1 AQHQISGVDVDN
13 IVFNDFVG
21 RPKTDTQGKRF
32 VGKLLAQHAQFSCN
46 GGRAGHAVEVLK
58 HVVQKT
64 KVQPRK
70 QEHPD
75 KNDCNLLA
83 QAQVKCGTPEAGQGP
98 ADAFHGLELF
108 IVVSPSDQVYRRRR
122 GATTP
127 ALLTARLTQGQPQ
140 KQRRPPLEEQVDCQ
154 QQP

>member
-1 AQHQISGVDVDN
+1 
-13 IVFNDFVG
+13 
-21 RPKTDTQGKRF
+21 
-32 VGKLLAQHAQFSCN
+32 
-46 GGRAGHAVEVLK
+46 
-58 HVVQKT
+58 
-64 KVQPRK
+64 
-70 QEHPD
+70 D

-98 ADAFHGLELF
+98 AVAFHGLELL
-108 IVVSPSDQVYRRRR
+108 IVMSPSDQVYRRRR

-154 QQP
+154 QQPENPYTVARPTRCDQYAHKQREQTRHATPAPSTPPPVVDPATGSLCALREHHTPKQP